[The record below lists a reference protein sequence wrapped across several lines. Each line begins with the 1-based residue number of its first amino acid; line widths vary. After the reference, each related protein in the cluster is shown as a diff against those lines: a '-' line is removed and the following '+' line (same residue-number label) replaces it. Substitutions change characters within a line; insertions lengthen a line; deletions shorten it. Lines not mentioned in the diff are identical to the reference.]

1 MIGERKRNGEYH
13 VVVNGISVSR
23 QFAIYANHQPNR
35 TANARLVWDRD
46 RYLDGGKY
54 GQSPRGQHVLI
65 LKHPIGPGVEI
76 TADYGPSYGYDVQ
89 GFSRSGHTTA
99 AYTTDSDISGRRLTV
114 QRRNSAGSVSVRIQ
128 PTTRKELY
136 YVQRHA

>member
-1 MIGERKRNGEYH
+1 M
-13 VVVNGISVSR
+13 NGISVSR

-99 AYTTDSDISGRRLTV
+99 AYTTDSDISGRGNINFNTTPTAVRYRPISDENTYRRFPYKTHLASK
-114 QRRNSAGSVSVRIQ
+114 QR
-128 PTTRKELY
+128 EW
-136 YVQRHA
+136 